1 VLLPTISHSFA
12 SRTPECLVPI
22 ITHSTWQQ
30 HLFAVRSRRAGLCL
44 WVRHP
49 VASEQSHHI
58 LYLLPSL
65 CVARIVD
72 THWVGEDVDKGVVH
86 DVQPRHGG
94 QEDLGS
100 AGSALPTLGTGSCA
114 AGWLVLLQNRL
125 NGVHVSLHIC
135 RVRRAPGVYGRN
147 QTSRD
152 VVTVLQLS
160 LLTLELETDG
170 TRSHDGGW
178 EVSTP

>member
-1 VLLPTISHSFA
+1 M
-12 SRTPECLVPI
+12 
-22 ITHSTWQQ
+22 
-30 HLFAVRSRRAGLCL
+30 
-44 WVRHP
+44 RHP
-49 VASEQSHHI
+49 VVSEQSHHI

-65 CVARIVD
+65 CIARIVD

-86 DVQPRHGG
+86 DVEPRHGG

-100 AGSALPTLGTGSCA
+100 AGAALPTLGTGSCA
-114 AGWLVLLQNRL
+114 AGRLVLLQNRL

-135 RVRRAPGVYGRN
+135 RVGRGLRVYGRN

-160 LLTLELETDG
+160 LLALELEADG
-170 TRSHDGGW
+170 TRSHDGVW
-178 EVSTP
+178 EVSSP